1 MIIRDYY
8 YYSRDYYCRSLVI
21 LVLGFSQIVAG
32 QHLRVGDRFPVFFQ
46 IATVVTGHESALKL
60 EKVNF
65 SDGVTKNHS
74 KSLEV
79 TEKGDS

>member
-1 MIIRDYY
+1 MTT
-8 YYSRDYYCRSLVI
+8 
-21 LVLGFSQIVAG
+21 G
-32 QHLRVGDRFPVFFQ
+32 QLSQ

-74 KSLEV
+74 KSLKV
-79 TEKGDS
+79 TEKGYLDGP